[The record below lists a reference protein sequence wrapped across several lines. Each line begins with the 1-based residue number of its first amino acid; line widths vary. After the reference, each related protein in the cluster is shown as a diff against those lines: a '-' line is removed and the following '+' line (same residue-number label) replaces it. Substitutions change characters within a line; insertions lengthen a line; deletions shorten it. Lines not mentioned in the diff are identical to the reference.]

1 MFRKGKLLVRFGNHY
16 FSYAHIFFPSFV
28 KRIAIF
34 DHVWLTFQSCQH
46 LKKKLCKTY
55 ELGTAVLSKEIRLK
69 YVTRKIYFYFLLY
82 FHQHETWYHHDHW

>member
-1 MFRKGKLLVRFGNHY
+1 MFRKGKLLVRFGNHH
-16 FSYAHIFFPSFV
+16 FSYAHIFFLASLSELQFS
-28 KRIAIF
+28 IMF
-34 DHVWLTFQSCQH
+34 LTFQSYQH

-55 ELGTAVLSKEIRLK
+55 ELGTAVLSKEIKLK